1 MCEKC
6 DCLCVRSI
14 CLCAQDYY
22 LYVKSVWFCSFNSS
36 LCVRL
41 TYTCV
46 IFSCLCVRLSQPC
59 VDFSYSC
66 SAVLCFLA
74 LRLTVCVAL
83 VADCGRISF
92 QTVRWLMRE
101 TNLAE
106 RASPAINATQC
117 YRQLLFFFFTI
128 IILQLSFLYLQ
139 FNVANLQFVI
149 S

>member
-74 LRLTVCVAL
+74 LRLTDGTICSWGLRVAFL
-83 VADCGRISF
+83 SNPTEFVAGCGLCCPHRNPNCYIVF
-92 QTVRWLMRE
+92 VRHS
-101 TNLAE
+101 N
-106 RASPAINATQC
+106 
-117 YRQLLFFFFTI
+117 YFF
-128 IILQLSFLYLQ
+128 IL
-139 FNVANLQFVI
+139 
-149 S
+149 

>member
-6 DCLCVRSI
+6 ECLCVRSI

-22 LYVKSVWFCSFNSS
+22 LCVKSVWFCSFNSS

-41 TYTCV
+41 THACV

-74 LRLTVCVAL
+74 LRLTPQIWL
-83 VADCGRISF
+83 VAECGRESF
-92 QTVRWLMRE
+92 QAVTKLK
-101 TNLAE
+101 
-106 RASPAINATQC
+106 RAIDRPK
-117 YRQLLFFFFTI
+117 RDKPRHK
-128 IILQLSFLYLQ
+128 LYLLLPPVRSCFSIFRLSESIQ
-139 FNVANLQFVI
+139 I
-149 S
+149 GK

>member
-22 LYVKSVWFCSFNSS
+22 LCVKSVWFCSFNSS

-41 TYTCV
+41 THACV

-74 LRLTVCVAL
+74 LRLTLRICL
-83 VADCGRISF
+83 VADCGRF
-92 QTVRWLMRE
+92 NCQTVVKF
-101 TNLAE
+101 E
-106 RASPAINATQC
+106 RAKSLAKCSKTAIRYMRC
-117 YRQLLFFFFTI
+117 YRQLFLFFFLF
-128 IILQLSFLYLQ
+128 
-139 FNVANLQFVI
+139 
-149 S
+149 